1 MQTERTPADL
11 YHWLNDDL
19 ILSVEASPGASRTK
33 IDPQPVCLNVRLTEQ
48 PTTGRANGQ
57 LNKLLSKNFAVG
69 PSSIT
74 IEMDANTRDKI
85 CRIHKPKK
93 LPDFISQ

>member
-1 MQTERTPADL
+1 MQTERASTDL